1 MTPNTTPQTSSSRP
15 SLFWRNATVAT
26 IMLYGIFLIATMGF
40 QVAAML
46 RSEGLPARLS
56 AQDAASLAV
65 EQADRILG
73 LLEVVLGVV
82 ALILP
87 LGLTVVVYIY
97 NQSRATIEDN
107 RTTIENLARQ
117 ATAAQQ
123 DAHKSAEEVERLRK
137 EVDKALGA
145 AEDAIAR
152 DKERDA
158 ETKRLQARIEQQ
170 QRNIEKQSR
179 EVDVQR
185 IEAEKR
191 GEETELLRQMIQV
204 QFAQMLEIQRH
215 TSVLTLILEIR
226 NYEVSLLSD
235 NRDEVVDSLGKLIQ
249 YSLVDEEE
257 SESLDQHTPRR
268 REAIHAL
275 ATFCYTP
282 YMEADWMHVLMQRLS
297 QHLERL
303 AKEDPVRQ
311 VRYEAMRVLRELN
324 NHINGAKPAVPAAP
338 TRRRSSKTNGD
349 VPTQG
354 D

>member
-1 MTPNTTPQTSSSRP
+1 MIPNTTPQTTSSRP

-26 IMLYGIFLIATMGF
+26 IILYGIFLMVMMGF

-97 NQSRATIEDN
+97 NQSRATIEES
-107 RTTIENLARQ
+107 RATIENLARQ

-123 DAHKSAEEVERLRK
+123 DAHRSAEEVERLRK

-152 DKERDA
+152 DRERDT
-158 ETKRLQARIEQQ
+158 ETKRLQASIEQQ

-191 GEETELLRQMIQV
+191 GEETEHLRQAIQV
-204 QFAQMLEIQRH
+204 QFDQLLEIQRH
-215 TSVLTLILEIR
+215 TNVLTVILDIR

-235 NRDEVVDSLGKLIQ
+235 NRDEVSDSFNKLIQ
-249 YSLVDEEE
+249 YSFVDEEE

-282 YMEADWMHVLMQRLS
+282 YMEMEWVRGLMLRLA

-324 NHINGAKPAVPAAP
+324 NRTNGATPVPSP
-338 TRRRSSKTNGD
+338 STTRRRSSKPNSNVPTNGD
-349 VPTQG
+349 
-354 D
+354 